1 MINDNL
7 CVQVHELPK
16 NVEVEPMEVSV
27 LSEAELD
34 TEIVDIDKVNCRK
47 ENDQVKVYI

>member
-1 MINDNL
+1 L
-7 CVQVHELPK
+7 CPQVHELPK

-47 ENDQVKVYI
+47 ENEQVKV

>member
-1 MINDNL
+1 
-7 CVQVHELPK
+7 
-16 NVEVEPMEVSV
+16 MEVSV

-47 ENDQVKVYI
+47 EYDQGNCKIV